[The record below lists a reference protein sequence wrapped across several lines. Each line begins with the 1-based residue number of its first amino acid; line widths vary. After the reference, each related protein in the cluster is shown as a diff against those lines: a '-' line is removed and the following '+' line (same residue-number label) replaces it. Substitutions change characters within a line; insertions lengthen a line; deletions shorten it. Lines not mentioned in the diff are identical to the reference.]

1 MQQAYCYGSS
11 RLERYAT
18 AMGYTLGTAA
28 KATGKSRTSILR
40 AIERG
45 KISAEKN
52 VHGEWNIDPS
62 EPHRVYPPK
71 EAGNGDGN
79 STDATDVNTDL
90 LIENRELTA
99 RLEAADQRTR
109 DALDQVT
116 DLRLRLDQS
125 EDERRR
131 TQAQLT
137 ALLTDQRSERRRH
150 RWWPFGR
157 IKPAG

>member
-1 MQQAYCYGSS
+1 MA
-11 RLERYAT
+11 
-18 AMGYTLGTAA
+18 YTLGTAA

-62 EPHRVYPPK
+62 ELHRVYPPK
-71 EAGNGDGN
+71 QACNGEDN
-79 STDATDVNTDL
+79 STDATAVNTDL
-90 LIENRELTA
+90 LIENRELTT
-99 RLEAADQRTR
+99 RLEVADQRTR
-109 DALDQVT
+109 DALDQVN
-116 DLRLRLDQS
+116 DLRRRLDQS

-137 ALLTDQRSERRRH
+137 ALLTDQRNERPRH
-150 RWWPFGR
+150 SWWPFGR
-157 IKPAG
+157 IKLAG